1 MAYSFARTLYDRG
14 EHIKRSILD
23 DESVDI
29 KPRIANELFKENYSA
44 KIVGLENFKDE
55 ELVKLREVFKKTF
68 AEVMDY
74 KNDINTIMEKSISLE
89 CYSYE
94 FNLDELFKLHFIT
107 YLNQDKKTSREKLY
121 FVRDIS
127 QDERCVIHL
136 RFRKWVYSFGNENK
150 EKLWYDERPI
160 TFLKVIDEI
169 NYLLYQRNG
178 KIN

>member
-1 MAYSFARTLYDRG
+1 
-14 EHIKRSILD
+14 
-23 DESVDI
+23 
-29 KPRIANELFKENYSA
+29 
-44 KIVGLENFKDE
+44 
-55 ELVKLREVFKKTF
+55 
-68 AEVMDY
+68 MDY

-136 RFRKWVYSFGNENK
+136 RFREWVYSFGNENK